1 MSDNPNQQAAWL
13 LERVGFVTAS
23 QFKHLLPGKKGGYL
37 AARDT
42 YKWQLV
48 TERLTGR
55 ATEHYVNAAM
65 QWGIDQEG
73 FARAEFVQR
82 MRLMVDLVG
91 FIKHPTLMVGASP
104 DGVINGGD
112 GLVEFKCPTT
122 NTHLQTIMDGMD
134 PMHMPQLQG
143 QMWMTGAKEVYFCSY
158 DPRLPRGMDFFVDRI
173 DRDQAYIDTLET
185 EVCKFLN
192 EINDTIA
199 QLQEKAK

>member
-55 ATEHYVNAAM
+55 ATEHFVNAAM

-73 FARAEFVQR
+73 FARDAFARKMGVE
-82 MRLMVDLVG
+82 VDLVG
-91 FIKHPTLMVGASP
+91 FIKHPVLMAGASP
-104 DGVINGGD
+104 DGVLDGGD
-112 GLVEFKCPTT
+112 GLVEFKCTTT

-134 PMHMPQLQG
+134 PMHMAQIQG
-143 QMWMTGAKEVYFCSY
+143 QMWMTGAKYAYFCSY
-158 DPRLPRGMDFFVDRI
+158 DPRLPPAMELYIQRVE
-173 DRDQAYIDTLET
+173 RDQAYIDTLET

-192 EINDTIA
+192 EINATISM
-199 QLQEKAK
+199 LQEKAK

>member
-42 YKWQLV
+42 YKWQLI

-55 ATEHYVNAAM
+55 ATEHYVNPAM

-73 FARAEFVQR
+73 FARDAFTRKTGME
-82 MRLMVDLVG
+82 VDLVG
-91 FIKHPTLMVGASP
+91 FVKHPVLMCGASP
-104 DGVINGGD
+104 DGVLDGGD

-122 NTHLQTIMDGMD
+122 NTHLQTIMNGMD
-134 PMHMPQLQG
+134 PMHMAQLQG
-143 QMWMTGAKEVYFCSY
+143 QMWMTGAKYAWFASY
-158 DPRLPRGMDFFVDRI
+158 DPRLPASMELYLQKV
-173 DRDQAYIDTLET
+173 DRDQAYIDNLEA
-185 EVCKFLN
+185 EVILFLG
-192 EINDTIA
+192 EIEGAITV
-199 QLQEKAK
+199 LQEKAK

>member
-1 MSDNPNQQAAWL
+1 M
-13 LERVGFVTAS
+13 GFVTAS

-55 ATEHYVNAAM
+55 ATEHYVNPAM

-91 FIKHPTLMVGASP
+91 FIKHPTLMCGASP
-104 DGVINGGD
+104 DGVLEGGD

-134 PMHMPQLQG
+134 SMHMAQVQG
-143 QMWMTGAKEVYFCSY
+143 QMWLTGAKYNYFVSY
-158 DPRLPRGMDFFVDRI
+158 DQRLPASMELHIQRVE
-173 DRDQAYIDTLET
+173 RDQAYIDTLET